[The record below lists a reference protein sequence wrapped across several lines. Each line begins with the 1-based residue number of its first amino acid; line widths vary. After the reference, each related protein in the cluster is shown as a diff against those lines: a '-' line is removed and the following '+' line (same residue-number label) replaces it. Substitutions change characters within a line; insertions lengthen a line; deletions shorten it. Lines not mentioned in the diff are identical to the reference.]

1 MLEGSSKEKTI
12 MQKTNQDFVPI
23 LRIALAVLF
32 VLFAYFFSQIISGMV
47 VYIVLAVGGGSQA
60 EISSQLQDSTFS
72 QFAFLGVAMAV
83 ELGLFY
89 GLSRITKLNLSYLN
103 PNKFS
108 LSKSW
113 IIPVALASY
122 MVASSGLMGLL
133 SGAIDT
139 DQKQQIGFEN
149 VHGGLEL
156 AMVFGALV
164 ILTPLAEEIL
174 FRGFLYTEFRK
185 KINLAVS
192 SIIVSA
198 FFAGFHLQLGSG
210 HPPLWSGFVDTF
222 VLSLVLCFVREK
234 TGSIWYGVA
243 IHSLKNFLAFLLIFV
258 LHINI

>member
-1 MLEGSSKEKTI
+1 

-32 VLFAYFFSQIISGMV
+32 ILFAYIFSQLISGLV
-47 VYIVLAVGGGSQA
+47 VYMALALGAGGQSDTLD
-60 EISSQLQDSTFS
+60 QLQNSTLS

-89 GLSRITKLNLSYLN
+89 GLSRITKLNLGYLN

-113 IIPVALASY
+113 IIPVALAIY
-122 MVASSGLMGLL
+122 MIASSALMGLL

-149 VHGGLEL
+149 VQGGLEL

-164 ILTPLAEEIL
+164 VLAPLAEEIL
-174 FRGFLYTEFRK
+174 FRGFLYTEFRRK
-185 KINLAVS
+185 ANLVVS
-192 SIIVSA
+192 SLLVSV

-222 VLSLVLCFVREK
+222 VLSLVLCYVREK
-234 TGSIWYGVA
+234 TGSIWYGVG